1 MHYDRTERAKYYI
14 NLVAENG
21 CDINDFLS
29 IILSLEEE
37 LFNLMYQKAKDTTL
51 EDFSGEFLAK

>member
-14 NLVAENG
+14 NLVVENG
-21 CDINDFLS
+21 YNIDEFLS

-37 LFNLMYQKAKDTTL
+37 LFNLRYQKAKDTTL